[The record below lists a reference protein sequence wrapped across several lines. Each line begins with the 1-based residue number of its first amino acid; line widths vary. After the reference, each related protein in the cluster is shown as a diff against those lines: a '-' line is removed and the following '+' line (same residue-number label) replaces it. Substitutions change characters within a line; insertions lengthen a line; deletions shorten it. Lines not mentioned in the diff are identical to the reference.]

1 MASSD
6 GRWFRQLQTIF
17 YALLLG
23 QLIFAVTVW
32 FLIRGEE
39 RRYFLDGEADLY
51 VLAGYAVCM
60 VGGAWFLDQF
70 RRKTVA
76 KQKGIRERAASSYRA
91 TVFIR
96 LAILESATLLLT
108 AVALLTFNYEALG
121 LVVLMLG
128 AFWYFRPTLEE
139 FTERYVVR

>member
-1 MASSD
+1 MALSD

-17 YALLLG
+17 YALLMG
-23 QLIFAVTVW
+23 QLLFAVFVW
-32 FLIRGEE
+32 FTIQGEPA
-39 RRYFLDGEADLY
+39 RFFMDARSDIY

-70 RRKTVA
+70 RAKTVA
-76 KQKGIRERAASSYRA
+76 KQKGIRDRAASSYRA

-108 AVALLTFNYEALG
+108 TVALLTYNYEALG

-128 AFWYFRPTLEE
+128 AFWYFRPSLVE
-139 FTERYVVR
+139 FTERYV